1 MNKLKQIH
9 KEIADYKMKN
19 PQATRKDMSEIFKL
33 KSESISWIL
42 NREHVKAYMARE
54 RGGEEVSVQGEARKR
69 VQEMFAILDGLAKS
83 AKDEDVRRRAAVDII
98 KLSGEDRE
106 EIKKVVGKRTKA
118 DDIMADYD
126 RITEESVNKKKDTT
140 ELQ

>member
-1 MNKLKQIH
+1 
-9 KEIADYKMKN
+9 
-19 PQATRKDMSEIFKL
+19 
-33 KSESISWIL
+33 
-42 NREHVKAYMARE
+42 MARE

-69 VQEMFAILDGLAKS
+69 VQEMFEILDGLAKS
-83 AKDEDVRRRAAVDII
+83 GEDEDVRRRAAVDII